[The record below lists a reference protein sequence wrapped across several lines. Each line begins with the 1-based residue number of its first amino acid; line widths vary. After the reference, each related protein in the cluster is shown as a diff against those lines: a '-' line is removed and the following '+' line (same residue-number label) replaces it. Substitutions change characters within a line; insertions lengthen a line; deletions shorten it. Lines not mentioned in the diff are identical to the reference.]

1 MNAARG
7 LLVLAAAAVVVAIL
21 GVGMGDAP
29 KSPDPAPTGGA
40 LIASKQRVASGSAMV
55 QKGKEEFQ
63 HEGCDACHAIAATG
77 AKGKLGPRL
86 DTLAGDS
93 VDDDVKNIIKPR
105 ADIVEGYEPHL
116 MPTDYAKR
124 MSAADVRAVAMFLK
138 AASGAKQG
146 GG

>member
-1 MNAARG
+1 MKAVRG
-7 LLVLAAAAVVVAIL
+7 LLVLVAAVVVVAVL

-29 KSPDPAPTGGA
+29 KSPDAAPTGAA
-40 LIASKQRVASGSAMV
+40 LAASKQRVAAGGAMV
-55 QKGKEEFQ
+55 QKGKEEFDHQ
-63 HEGCDACHAIAATG
+63 GCDACHAIAATG

-93 VDDDVKNIIKPR
+93 VEDDIKNIIRPR
-105 ADIVEGYEPHL
+105 ADIVQGYQPNL

-124 MSAADVRAVAMFLK
+124 MGADDVRAVAAFLK
-138 AASGAKQG
+138 AASGGKQG